1 MRSRTVL
8 CITLAVVCAAVFAS
22 SALATVVT
30 YFGPNWYMNPNQTAQ
45 TSGFALRDYNKI
57 FRPAGTYA
65 AVQYND
71 TNGNFI
77 AGTAGYQNPVSLG
90 ASGQVARA
98 LCGNLSTYVTYPTT
112 CNTTT

>member
-1 MRSRTVL
+1 MRSRAFL
-8 CITLAVVCAAVFAS
+8 CIALAVACAAIFAS

-45 TSGFALRDYNKI
+45 TSGFGLRDYNKI
-57 FRPAGTYA
+57 FRPVGTYA

-98 LCGNLSTYVTYPTT
+98 LCGNLSTVVTYPTT